1 MTDAGSHQI
10 DLRVNGIYRL
20 DQKIGSGSFGAFSL
34 QLISLILIVTP
45 VLGDIYLG
53 INIISGE
60 EVAVKLES
68 VKTKYPLLE
77 YETTVYSTLAGGVG
91 IPRVRW
97 YGSTEGDYNALVLER
112 QGPSL
117 EALFDLCNRQFSL
130 KTVLLL
136 ADQLVCKFL
145 LDLL

>member
-1 MTDAGSHQI
+1 MTDTGSHQI

-45 VLGDIYLG
+45 VLGNIYLG

-117 EALFDLCNRQFSL
+117 EALFNLCNRQFSL